1 MRPWRQ
7 IAEQACQEK
16 DTDRLL
22 VLCQELE
29 QALDE
34 QVENKRKAGV
44 PDAQAIN
51 DGRRSA

>member
-1 MRPWRQ
+1 VRPWRQ

-16 DTDRLL
+16 DSECLL

-34 QVENKRKAGV
+34 QVEKKRKAGV
-44 PDAQAIN
+44 LDLQPIN

>member
-1 MRPWRQ
+1 VRPWRQ

-34 QVENKRKAGV
+34 QVEKKREAGAS
-44 PDAQAIN
+44 DAQAIN
-51 DGRRSA
+51 ERRSA